1 VVTASQRGWLLGF
14 LGAIVLVVLLLVAG
28 SVRGPRVETVTVEHK
43 SLVQRVVATGRVLV
57 QNRIKLG
64 TMAGGIVETVHFE
77 KGDRVK
83 AGDLVVE
90 LQDDEAQAAVEQ
102 ARAKLAQIRDV
113 DARTAA
119 EDLRQAET
127 ALTQAE
133 RAFRRADTLI
143 KDGGISQEAFDSARE
158 LYDSARSRRDSATAR
173 ARSKQNGG
181 SEERSAAAALAQA
194 EARLAY
200 TKIVAP
206 SDGTILS
213 RDVES
218 GDVVQAGESLMI
230 VAKDGPTYLNVQ
242 PEEKNLAY
250 LNVGQDAIA
259 SADAFPDRTFNA
271 RIDLIAPAVDP
282 SRGTVDVRL
291 IVPEPP
297 DYLRPDMTVSVDV
310 AAGRSENA
318 LVLPTDAV
326 HDSDSGRP
334 WVFVLREGR
343 VRRLAIA
350 VGMRGVDLVEV
361 REGLVAGDIVVVAT
375 AKVREG
381 QRVRG
386 AARAS

>member
-1 VVTASQRGWLLGF
+1 MTAWRRGWLLGF
-14 LGAIVLVVLLLVAG
+14 VGVIVLVVVLLVAG
-28 SVRGPRVETVTVEHK
+28 SARGPRVETLTVERK
-43 SLVQRVVATGRVLV
+43 PLVQRVVATGRVLV

-64 TMAGGIVETVHFE
+64 TMTGGLVERVCFE
-77 KGDRVK
+77 KGDRIQ
-83 AGDLVVE
+83 AGDLVVA

-127 ALTQAE
+127 ALAQAD
-133 RAFRRADTLI
+133 RAFRRADALI
-143 KDGGISQEAFDSARE
+143 KDGGISQEEFDSARE
-158 LYDSARSRRDSATAR
+158 ALDSARSRRDSAAAR
-173 ARSKQNGG
+173 ARSKQSGG

-213 RDVES
+213 RDVEP

-250 LNVGQDAIA
+250 LSVGQEAIA
-259 SADAFPDRTFNA
+259 SADAFPDRTFQA

-297 DYLRPDMTVSVDV
+297 EYLRPDMTVSVDV
-310 AAGRSENA
+310 ATGRSESA

-326 HDSDSGRP
+326 HDTDSGRP
-334 WVFVLREGR
+334 WVFIIRDGR
-343 VRRLAIA
+343 VRRTQIAI
-350 VGMRGVDLVEV
+350 GMRGVDRIEV
-361 REGLVAGDIVVVAT
+361 REGLSVGDVVVVAT

-386 AARAS
+386 VARAS